1 MARKDWVYIG
11 ISSYLVD
18 GIDSF
23 LKSDGAKI
31 TGIDSRQ
38 QFVNRLISEFFSNY
52 RRKTGIVHL
61 KPKPQLAKVPDLFDL
76 ASSKVK
82 KKPSV

>member
-1 MARKDWVYIG
+1 MARKDWINVG
-11 ISSYLVD
+11 INSYLVE

-31 TGIDSRQ
+31 TGIESRQ
-38 QFVNRLISEFFSNY
+38 QFVNRLILEFFTNY
-52 RRKTGIVHL
+52 KRKTGIVHL
-61 KPKPQLAKVPDLFDL
+61 KPKPEVAKVPDLFDL
-76 ASSKVK
+76 ATRKVK

>member
-11 ISSYLVD
+11 ISSYLVE

-31 TGIDSRQ
+31 TGMESRQ
-38 QFVNRLISEFFSNY
+38 QFVNRLILEYFTNY
-52 RRKTGIVHL
+52 KRKTGIVHL
-61 KPKPQLAKVPDLFDL
+61 KPKPMAAKVPDLFDL
-76 ASSKVK
+76 TTKRIK
-82 KKPSV
+82 K